1 VAPVRHIDEYGDRL
15 ADAVRTKLAS
25 LKLPVPVTVAVDLD
39 TPSDQAPETPAEGWG
54 TGAIDAAVAA
64 AAAATVPPDSLPG
77 TLLKRAEAS
86 LRRDGTDHAGE

>member
-64 AAAATVPPDSLPG
+64 IAATVPPDSLPG
-77 TLLKRAEAS
+77 TLLERAEAS
-86 LRRDGTDHAGE
+86 LRREGTDHAGE